1 MTKRFKVVLEYDG
14 TEFFGWQIQKNHRTV
29 QGVLEEIL
37 SKRFEKHVAIVGA
50 GRTDRGVHARG
61 QTAHFD
67 VDRATDEETILKS
80 MNSML
85 PDDISICSLDPV
97 SDDFHARFSAVSRS
111 YRYRISLT
119 PSALQRRFSWEIL
132 TTLNT
137 GHMKAALDK
146 VVGEHDFKPLAK
158 LNSEITNDDGYV
170 CIVHEAGLEKIGD
183 SIIIGLRANR
193 FLRGMVRAITGTVV
207 DVGRGAK
214 KPDCIDSILSGSER
228 KLVSPH
234 APANGLFLEHVEY

>member
-1 MTKRFKVVLEYDG
+1 MTKRFKAVLEYDG
-14 TEFFGWQIQKNHRTV
+14 TEFFGWQIQKNRRTV

-37 SKRFEKHVAIVGA
+37 SKRFKKHVAIVGA

-67 VDRATDEETILKS
+67 VDRGTDEETILKS

-85 PDDISICSLDPV
+85 PDDVSIGSLEPV
-97 SDDFHARFSAVSRS
+97 SGDFHARFSAVSRH
-111 YRYRISLT
+111 YQYRINLT
-119 PSALQRRFSWEIL
+119 PSALQRRFSWEIQ
-132 TTLNT
+132 TNLNAEQMRT
-137 GHMKAALDK
+137 ALDK
-146 VVGEHDFKPLAK
+146 VVGEYDFKPFSK

-183 SIIIGLRANR
+183 SIIIGLKANR
-193 FLRGMVRAITGTVV
+193 FLHGMVRAITGTVV

-214 KPDCIDSILSGSER
+214 KPDCIDSILSGSDR
-228 KLVSPH
+228 KLVSPY